1 MEYNTDYGTGNKRNT
16 VLYGFEKPVP
26 ESTASSLF
34 DITQYSIG
42 KMSACQANVKPSIF
56 RLTVLQAMLKH

>member
-34 DITQYSIG
+34 DITQNFIG
-42 KMSACQANVKPSIF
+42 KCQPARQTLNHRFSV
-56 RLTVLQAMLKH
+56 